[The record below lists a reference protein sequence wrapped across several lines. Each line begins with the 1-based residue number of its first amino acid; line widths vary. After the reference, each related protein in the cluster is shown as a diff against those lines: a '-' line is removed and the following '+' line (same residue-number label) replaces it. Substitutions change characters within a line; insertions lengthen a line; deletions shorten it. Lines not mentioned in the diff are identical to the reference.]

1 VDIRIDLPQP
11 DFHHPAEIAMLNRLR
26 DEGPVLVQQYIA
38 ARTRESVTF
47 VSRDAAKMLFP
58 EYVADP
64 TVNNKYSDRAASILA
79 ESVRIHLLSRPP
91 RLPRNEVVIVTG
103 TPASGKSVSASE
115 ISGPTIEI
123 VHETIFTSLPKA
135 RQRVQE
141 AIAAGRL
148 PQIIVVYTNSPRIH
162 VRRMI
167 GRALAIGRT
176 VPIAYMAET
185 YVGVPRMVEHLH
197 LEFGRGLQITLMNN
211 SARPVD
217 VVLHHDIQQMFSDIG
232 RYTVESCLRVMDDE
246 LRQIHEVD
254 PISPQILREA
264 RRGHT
269 A

>member
-1 VDIRIDLPQP
+1 
-11 DFHHPAEIAMLNRLR
+11 MLNRLR

-64 TVNNKYSDRAASILA
+64 TINNKYSDRAASILA

-123 VHETIFTSLPKA
+123 VHETILTSLPKA

-185 YVGVPRMVEHLH
+185 YVGVPRNGRTPS
-197 LEFGRGLQITLMNN
+197 FGVWSGPADN
-211 SARPVD
+211 S
-217 VVLHHDIQQMFSDIG
+217 
-232 RYTVESCLRVMDDE
+232 YE
-246 LRQIHEVD
+246 
-254 PISPQILREA
+254 
-264 RRGHT
+264 
-269 A
+269 